1 VLLPVTR
8 YKRKKTS
15 KAHSDSVARS
25 GKVEDAGAEADGRRR
40 NGTDSPFRLMRG
52 AQAQDGRVFASLA
65 QRQPHP
71 SLVF

>member
-1 VLLPVTR
+1 MLLPVTR

-40 NGTDSPFRLMRG
+40 DGQPIPTDERSAG
-52 AQAQDGRVFASLA
+52 AGW
-65 QRQPHP
+65 P
-71 SLVF
+71 SLC